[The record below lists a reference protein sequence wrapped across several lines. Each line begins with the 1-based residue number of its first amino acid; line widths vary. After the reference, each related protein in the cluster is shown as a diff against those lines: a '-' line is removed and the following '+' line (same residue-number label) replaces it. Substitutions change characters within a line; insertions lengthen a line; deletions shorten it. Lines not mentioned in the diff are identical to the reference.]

1 MDEKYTPEGLPI
13 LTPQTF
19 KAYIS
24 DLDKNT
30 KGGNAML
37 KEWFDGIQ
45 DKLVRSYIVNT
56 TSRYPL
62 EYQTSILAHLTGL
75 YKLLQSQGNNYKI
88 NQYWGFDDSENPK

>member
-13 LTPQTF
+13 LTPQTL
-19 KAYIS
+19 KAYTS

-45 DKLVRSYIVNT
+45 DKLIRSYILNA
-56 TSRYPL
+56 SRRYPL
-62 EYQTSILAHLTGL
+62 DSQVSVLAHLTGL

-88 NQYWGFDDSENPK
+88 DQYWGFDDVEESK